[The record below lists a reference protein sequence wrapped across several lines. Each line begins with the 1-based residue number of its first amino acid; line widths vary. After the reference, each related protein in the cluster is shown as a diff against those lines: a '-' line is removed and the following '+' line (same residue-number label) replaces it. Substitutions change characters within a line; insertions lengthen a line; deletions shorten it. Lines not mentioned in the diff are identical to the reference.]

1 MEMNK
6 NLILIGMM
14 ASGKSTIGR
23 LLAKKLSKKFFDTDF
38 IIEKKLG
45 MKIAQIFKKKGEFKF
60 RELERKIIL
69 KLLKKKGCIIS
80 FGGGAFLNK
89 TIRKVANEK
98 GITVWLNWN
107 SKTLID
113 RINKKKNKRP
123 IASNL
128 PNSKLKDLMLVRSKF
143 YSKAKY
149 KIECE
154 NMEKNEV
161 VNKIIN
167 EISL

>member
-1 MEMNK
+1 
-6 NLILIGMM
+6 
-14 ASGKSTIGR
+14 
-23 LLAKKLSKKFFDTDF
+23 
-38 IIEKKLG
+38 
-45 MKIAQIFKKKGEFKF
+45 MKEIVDRDEQTKREVWSRDKAIAHFKKKGEFKF

-113 RINKKKNKRP
+113 RINRKKNKRP

-128 PNSKLKDLMLVRSKF
+128 TNSKLKDLML
-143 YSKAKY
+143 
-149 KIECE
+149 KI
-154 NMEKNEV
+154 
-161 VNKIIN
+161 
-167 EISL
+167 